1 MYVNDLDISLL
12 SARVSD
18 STERC
23 GHIVPQVEVHWR
35 LKGEP
40 DTLYLC
46 INILDRFLDRKQVPK
61 NKLQL
66 VGVTAYLVSAPT
78 APIEPSMRAV
88 HHL

>member
-1 MYVNDLDISLL
+1 MTSTIPCFLL
-12 SARVSD
+12 VSVIQLNVVV
-18 STERC
+18 TC
-23 GHIVPQVEVHWR
+23 VPQVEVHWR

-88 HHL
+88 HHFI